1 MPIISISL
9 NEEILEEI
17 DRIQKDLGFSGRSE
31 LIRTAVRMLIS
42 DSKEREKMAGEI
54 NLTLLLIHNQRA
66 EDALTE
72 IKHKFEDI
80 AKIQIHSHLREDKCL
95 EIFILEGDADRIKEM
110 VGSLQTSKKMDYIK
124 SIVV

>member
-9 NEEILEEI
+9 NEKILEEM
-17 DRIQKDLGFSGRSE
+17 DRIQKELGFSGRSE
-31 LIRTAVRMLIS
+31 LIRASVRMLIL
-42 DSKEREKMAGEI
+42 DNKEKEKMSGKI
-54 NLTLLLIHNQRA
+54 NSTLLLIHSQKA

-80 AKIQIHSHLREDKCL
+80 AKTQIHSHLRENKCL

-110 VGSLQTSKKMDYIK
+110 VRLLQTSRKMDYVK
-124 SIVV
+124 LIVV